1 MKKLILNIIAI
12 LPLATFAQAPAG
24 NSFTVTGKIS
34 NLNTPARMY
43 ILYKAGANKVLDSTL
58 LTNGS
63 FTITGSIPSPSNALL
78 VLDHKGIGIT
88 RLGNTADALE
98 FMLDKG
104 TTNVNTAK
112 DSVKYGEITGSTLN
126 DEDKYLTQQINY
138 YNSEA
143 KKLNDEVKAAPVA
156 TQKSPEY
163 IEKIQA
169 RFKVLQTKQHDM
181 LKEFA
186 TTHPHSYESLM
197 VLNLMNSEGASPVE
211 TDELFNKLDQDLRN
225 TEVGIMIKQS
235 IDNAK
240 VTAVGVMAPD
250 FTQPDVNGTP
260 VKLSS
265 FRGKYV
271 LVDFWA
277 SWCGPCRQENPNVVK
292 AYNKYK
298 TKNFTILGVSLDRPQ
313 DKQAWQEA
321 IRRDGLVWTQVS
333 DLNYWNNAAAQLYKV
348 QSIPS
353 NFLIDPSGKIIA
365 RDLRGSDLEHKLEEL
380 FGKI

>member
-1 MKKLILNIIAI
+1 MKKLILNIIAL
-12 LPLATFAQAPAG
+12 LPVMSFAQAPAA
-24 NSFTVTGKIS
+24 NKFTVTGKIS

-43 ILYKAGANKVLDSTL
+43 ILYRAGANKVLDSTL
-58 LTNGS
+58 LANGS
-63 FTITGSIPSPSNALL
+63 FTLTGSIPSPSNALL
-78 VLDHKGIGIT
+78 ILDHKGIGIT
-88 RLGNTADALE
+88 KLGDSADALE

-104 TTNVNTAK
+104 TINVNTAK

-138 YNSEA
+138 YNNEA
-143 KKLNDEVKAAPVA
+143 KKLNDEVKAAPAA

-186 TTHPHSYESLM
+186 ATHPHSYESLM
-197 VLNLMNSEGASPVE
+197 VLNLMNSEGASAIE
-211 TDELFNKLDQDLRN
+211 TDELFNKIDQNLRD
-225 TEVGIMIKQS
+225 TEVGKMIRQA
-235 IDNAK
+235 IDDAK
-240 VTAVGVMAPD
+240 VAAVGVMAPD

-277 SWCGPCRQENPNVVK
+277 SWCGPCRAENPNVVK

-298 TKNFTILGVSLDRPQ
+298 TKNFTILGVSLDRPGEK
-313 DKQAWQEA
+313 DKWLQA
-321 IRRDGLVWTQVS
+321 IKHDGLLWTQVS
-333 DLNYWNNAAAQLYKV
+333 DLKAWYNEAAALYKV
-348 QSIPS
+348 QSIPA

-365 RDLRGSDLEHKLEEL
+365 RDLRGGDLEQKLLEL

>member
-143 KKLNDEVKAAPVA
+143 KKLNDEVKAAPAA

>member
-1 MKKLILNIIAI
+1 MKKLILNIIAL

-24 NSFTVTGKIS
+24 NSFTVTGKIG
-34 NLNTPARMY
+34 NVGAPGRVY
-43 ILYKAGANKVLDSTL
+43 ILYRAGANQIIDSTL
-58 LTNGS
+58 IADGKFSLSGN
-63 FTITGSIPSPSNALL
+63 IPSPSNSLL
-78 VLDHKGIGIT
+78 FIDHKGIGAAK
-88 RLGNTADALE
+88 LGKDVDALE

-104 TTNVNTAK
+104 VTNINTEK
-112 DSVKYGEITGSTLN
+112 DSIKYGVITGSTLN
-126 DEDKYLTQQINY
+126 DEDKYLSQQINY
-138 YNSEA
+138 YNNEA
-143 KKLNDEVKAAPVA
+143 KKLNDEVKAAPAA
-156 TQKSPEY
+156 TQKSPEFM
-163 IEKIQA
+163 EKIQA

-197 VLNLMNSEGASPVE
+197 VLNLMNSEGASAVE
-211 TDELFNKLDQDLRN
+211 TDELFNKLDQDLRD
-225 TEVGIMIKQS
+225 TEVGKMIKQS

-250 FTQPDVNGTP
+250 FTQPDVNGIP